1 MEDTTATATCDL
13 AQLSSSADLRDSI
26 NGIRQMHTTGRTLQ
40 EIRDTHTTFCQ
51 RYPKLVDKLT
61 EDDMNAEQLEYILSM
76 FDKVKDSQTTFTQAS
91 HKIGND
97 MFDKYVAPEL
107 NDEQL
112 ARVRSR
118 IRDLQTHT
126 PEELAQAAASL
137 GQPQPSGYGS
147 VTPTTRGAGAT
158 GNAKKLRKRPKKKV
172 ERNAK

>member
-1 MEDTTATATCDL
+1 MEDTATCDL
-13 AQLSSSADLRDSI
+13 TQLSSSVDLRDSI

-40 EIRDTHTTFCQ
+40 EIRDAHTAFCQ

-76 FDKVKDSQTTFTQAS
+76 FDKVKDNQTTFTQAS

-97 MFDKYVAPEL
+97 MFDQYVAPEL

-118 IRDLQTHT
+118 IRDLKTHT

-137 GQPQPSGYGS
+137 GQPQPSGYG
-147 VTPTTRGAGAT
+147 GGGAT
-158 GNAKKLRKRPKKKV
+158 RPAAAAGNAKKLRKRPKKKV
-172 ERNAK
+172 ERNPK